1 MNSKFNDDLFYICHP
16 AGQLKELNRRANL
29 GAIREKLADLY
40 TELEDLDP
48 DSCADAVAWVRSEID
63 RLHYDLIHGS
73 FVVFVVK
80 PLKEGDYESNQN

>member
-1 MNSKFNDDLFYICHP
+1 MNTDCNDDLFRLCHP
-16 AGQLKELNRRANL
+16 AGQLHELNCRADL

-48 DSCADAVAWVRSEID
+48 NSCADAVAWVRSEID
-63 RLHYDLIHGS
+63 RLHYDLTHGS
-73 FVVFVVK
+73 FATVK

>member
-1 MNSKFNDDLFYICHP
+1 MNTDCNNDLFRLCHP
-16 AGQLKELNRRANL
+16 VGQLHELNRRADL

-63 RLHYDLIHGS
+63 RLHYDLTHGS
-73 FVVFVVK
+73 FVTVK
-80 PLKEGDYESNQN
+80 PLKEGEYESNQN